1 MSLGSSGLPFSEQ
14 GGIER
19 SCSLGTGVHFGACT
33 PGKNNTVHVSSF
45 LKSCLSRKLF
55 SCLWLL
61 ACSMWPFNK
70 DLCFDSRVSH
80 QRTQPRG
87 TGVLTV
93 NMSGHMK
100 IVSGGRG
107 PDQYLVPPGLG
118 AVAWRPARWELP
130 SISYTRS
137 DGGGR

>member
-19 SCSLGTGVHFGACT
+19 SCSLGTGVHFGAYT
-33 PGKNNTVHVSSF
+33 LGKNNTVHVSSF
-45 LKSCLSRKLF
+45 LKSCHSRKLF

-93 NMSGHMK
+93 NMSLYENCQWGQRPWP
-100 IVSGGRG
+100 VSG
-107 PDQYLVPPGLG
+107 
-118 AVAWRPARWELP
+118 ATW
-130 SISYTRS
+130 S
-137 DGGGR
+137 GGCCVEASQVGTA